1 MIDRLLR
8 EHDRVRDAASGI
20 EAFLEAPAAPVDP
33 VFAKLRWTLARELA
47 THLATERG
55 AYPAVKAQV
64 RGDAI
69 YRGIDHALDQDL
81 AQHAIVWTIARIQ
94 ADWAGYR
101 REARLLLRRLRRRM
115 TYEETVLF
123 PLLPQ
128 G

>member
-1 MIDRLLR
+1 MIERFLC
-8 EHDRVRDAASGI
+8 EHDRVRDAACHI
-20 EAFLEAPAAPVDP
+20 EVFLEAPTAPVDP
-33 VFAKLRWTLARELA
+33 AFARFRWTLARELA

-55 AYPAVKAQV
+55 AYPAVRSQV

-81 AQHAIVWTIARIQ
+81 ARHAADWSIARIE
-94 ADWAGYR
+94 AEWAGYR

-123 PLLPQ
+123 PLLAQ
-128 G
+128 R